1 RVYCDPRMRTGER
14 THADP
19 LDRLAA
25 PASVIARITIGS
37 RPAADCPTPGEELRG
52 SIMTQRIYTVRARNC
67 EYRAAKPTL
76 EAALIVAHAKVWQ
89 ISPGEKVSIYR
100 GTEL

>member
-1 RVYCDPRMRTGER
+1 
-14 THADP
+14 
-19 LDRLAA
+19 
-25 PASVIARITIGS
+25 
-37 RPAADCPTPGEELRG
+37 LRG

-100 GTEL
+100 GTELIGEIKPMSDVREGAA

>member
-1 RVYCDPRMRTGER
+1 
-14 THADP
+14 
-19 LDRLAA
+19 
-25 PASVIARITIGS
+25 
-37 RPAADCPTPGEELRG
+37 LRG

-100 GTEL
+100 GTELIGEIKPMSDVREGGRTAA